1 MFQVSELGCKHFT
14 AVLPIESVSIQVVK
28 FNCSLVDFIVHM
40 VLPLLIYF
48 KIRSATVKGEDSGA
62 LIEKPDES
70 KVLEVCPWD
79 NAGEDEVLTFLSF
92 EACKITHL
100 KIRRFETLSPSFLS
114 TH

>member
-14 AVLPIESVSIQVVK
+14 AILPIESVSIQVVK
-28 FNCSLVDFIVHM
+28 FDCGLVGFILHVIF
-40 VLPLLIYF
+40 PLLIYF
-48 KIRSATVKGEDSGA
+48 KIRSATVKGEDSGVP
-62 LIEKPDES
+62 IETPDES

-79 NAGEDEVLTFLSF
+79 VAGEDEVFTFLSS

-100 KIRRFETLSPSFLS
+100 KIRRFETLSPSFIS